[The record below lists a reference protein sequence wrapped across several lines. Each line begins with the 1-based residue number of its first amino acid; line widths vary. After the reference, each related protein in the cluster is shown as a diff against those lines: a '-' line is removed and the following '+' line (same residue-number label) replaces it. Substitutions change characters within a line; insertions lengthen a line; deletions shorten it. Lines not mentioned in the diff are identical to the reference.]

1 MFPEQP
7 LSSFSCFLWKCA
19 ERFMSLIHLLV
30 SIDSSCLGV
39 VVGMKLSPRQRASIS
54 VFLSACCDWLIR
66 I

>member
-1 MFPEQP
+1 
-7 LSSFSCFLWKCA
+7 
-19 ERFMSLIHLLV
+19 MSLIHLLV